1 MAFAAEGAAGVP
13 DEASV
18 GQHAFARG
26 ASKAIRM
33 PGVVHSLDDSPND
46 ERLAFA
52 TTGGKQDV
60 KVVLAILALLELEEN
75 PVFERLK
82 ALCADKASSVPGFL
96 AAIDDLLII
105 AESFAALR
113 TTLIASR

>member
-1 MAFAAEGAAGVP
+1 
-13 DEASV
+13 
-18 GQHAFARG
+18 
-26 ASKAIRM
+26 M

-75 PVFERLK
+75 PVFERLQRSQMNDQFNTVMK
-82 ALCADKASSVPGFL
+82 GFRPMTNIREKASEDPS
-96 AAIDDLLII
+96 IK
-105 AESFAALR
+105 
-113 TTLIASR
+113 